1 MNQNTNDL
9 IIMRSFFIHSL
20 INYILDFLIK
30 IIYYYKYKEVLFS
43 RVDFINYLICKLLDL
58 INQGY
63 ISLADISLFVLDEA
77 DKMLDMGFFDDI
89 SNVCSLLPK
98 QRQTL
103 LFSATFSN
111 EIKNLALEFLD
122 NPVNIEVEDEEQNII
137 KQVFYEVNSRDLKDN
152 LIEKLI
158 KKYQANST
166 IIFCNQRVTCEELAD
181 SLYERD
187 IDALTLHSDLDQ
199 KQRDETLTIFSNKS
213 YPVLIASDV
222 ASRGIDIN
230 NIDLVIN
237 YDLALNYKI
246 HTHRI
251 GRTARA
257 GKGGVAITFVLPNEA
272 KSALEIK
279 EHFPDIVFEDEKEIV
294 FDNNFEIDSIF
305 RSIFINGGK
314 KQKLRKGDI
323 LGALTAGIGLDKED
337 IGTID
342 LFDFCS
348 YVAIK
353 KEKLPFVLEKLQ
365 NTKIKGKFYRAYE
378 K

>member
-1 MNQNTNDL
+1 MKHINEGNLKLENINT
-9 IIMRSFFIHSL
+9 
-20 INYILDFLIK
+20 
-30 IIYYYKYKEVLFS
+30 
-43 RVDFINYLICKLLDL
+43 
-58 INQGY
+58 
-63 ISLADISLFVLDEA
+63 FVLDEA

-89 SNVCSLLPK
+89 SKVSSLLPK

-103 LFSATFSN
+103 LFSATFSK
-111 EIKNLALEFLD
+111 EIKNLALEFLN

-181 SLYERD
+181 SLFERD
-187 IDALTLHSDLDQ
+187 IDAITLHSDLDQ
-199 KQRDETLTIFSNKS
+199 KERDETLTIFSNKS